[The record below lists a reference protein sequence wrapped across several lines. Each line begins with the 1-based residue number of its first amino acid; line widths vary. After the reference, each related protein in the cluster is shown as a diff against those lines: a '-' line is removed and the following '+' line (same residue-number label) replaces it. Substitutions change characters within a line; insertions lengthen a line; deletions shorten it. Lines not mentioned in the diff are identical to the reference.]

1 MEHLWS
7 GAGLQPQSTEEVT
20 AVMDEDRRSQGKS
33 NRRRAVSRW
42 SLMLVLPATLS
53 TFAPPAAA
61 QTAADS
67 SVTDVELMERADA
80 ARMYG
85 TDTTKVT
92 IHEFLDFAC
101 STCRAFYLERSDSL
115 KAKYVE
121 SGEVNLV
128 LHTFIIPRLM
138 RGYHAAEAAFCAG
151 ALAGRNGFE
160 GMQRHL
166 FTDQADWR
174 AMRDPVPGFV
184 AYAEELGLPI
194 EPFRDCLLRDAMA
207 PLIMADMRAGGLAR
221 VTGTPTFVFLGPGQT
236 NTEHQFYGNE
246 PMVMFDQYL
255 ARVR

>member
-1 MEHLWS
+1 M
-7 GAGLQPQSTEEVT
+7 Q
-20 AVMDEDRRSQGKS
+20 
-33 NRRRAVSRW
+33 
-42 SLMLVLPATLS
+42 
-53 TFAPPAAA
+53 
-61 QTAADS
+61 
-67 SVTDVELMERADA
+67 RADA

-85 TDTTKVT
+85 TDTTRAT
-92 IHEFLDFAC
+92 IHEFVDFAC

-128 LHTFIIPRLM
+128 VHTYVIPRLM

-151 ALAGRNGFE
+151 ALGDREGFE

-184 AYAEELGLPI
+184 AYAEELGLSA

-207 PLIMADMRAGGLAR
+207 PLIMADMRTAGLAR
-221 VTGTPTFVFLGPGQT
+221 IPGTPTFVFLGPGQT

-246 PMVMFDQYL
+246 PMMMFDQFL
-255 ARVR
+255 ARVQ

>member
-1 MEHLWS
+1 MEHPWS
-7 GAGLQPQSTEEVT
+7 GAGLQPQWTGEV
-20 AVMDEDRRSQGKS
+20 AAAMNEDRRSVWKKVCGHTV
-33 NRRRAVSRW
+33 RRR
-42 SLMLVLPATLS
+42 SLMLALPAALSISALPAT
-53 TFAPPAAA
+53 A

-67 SVTDVELMERADA
+67 SITDVELMQRADA

-85 TDTTKVT
+85 TDTTRAT
-92 IHEFLDFAC
+92 IHEFVDFAC

-115 KAKYVE
+115 KARYVE

-128 LHTFIIPRLM
+128 VHTFVIPRLM

-151 ALAGRNGFE
+151 ALAGRDGFE

-184 AYAEELGLPI
+184 AYADELGIPI

-207 PLIMADMRAGGLAR
+207 PLIMADMRTAGLAR

-246 PMVMFDQYL
+246 PMVMFDQFL
-255 ARVR
+255 GRVQ

>member
-1 MEHLWS
+1 MEHPWS
-7 GAGLQPQSTEEVT
+7 GAGLQPQSTGEVA
-20 AVMDEDRRSQGKS
+20 AVMDEDRRSIWKDTC
-33 NRRRAVSRW
+33 RRTVSRW
-42 SLMLVLPATLS
+42 SLMLALPAALS
-53 TFAPPAAA
+53 ISAVPAAA

-67 SVTDVELMERADA
+67 SITDVELMQRADA
-80 ARMYG
+80 ARMHG
-85 TDTTKVT
+85 TDTTRAT
-92 IHEFLDFAC
+92 IHEFVDFAC

-115 KAKYVE
+115 KARYVE

-128 LHTFIIPRLM
+128 VHTFVIPRLM

-151 ALAGRNGFE
+151 ALAGRDGFE
-160 GMQRHL
+160 GMQHHL

-184 AYAEELGLPI
+184 AYSEELGIPI

-207 PLIMADMRAGGLAR
+207 PLIMADMRTAGLAR

-246 PMVMFDQYL
+246 PMVMFDQFL
-255 ARVR
+255 ARVQ